1 MPSKNIEMDIKSV
14 FSIFGDKLT
23 FISSVIINS
32 KILTSN
38 FASSEQSHF
47 SMQALFIIHFLKV
60 KENQVFFEDEICLKQ
75 RGNNIPLKHRSVTDN
90 IFINELRA
98 FYISMMRNPL
108 FRFAAIRKLIK
119 ATFIE
124 TPRLLIRSK
133 IENRSANVKS
143 FFYRLCLL
151 L

>member
-38 FASSEQSHF
+38 FASSEPKSFQYASLIYNSF
-47 SMQALFIIHFLKV
+47 SKSKKKIKY
-60 KENQVFFEDEICLKQ
+60 FFEDEICLKQ

-98 FYISMMRNPL
+98 FIFL
-108 FRFAAIRKLIK
+108 
-119 ATFIE
+119 
-124 TPRLLIRSK
+124 
-133 IENRSANVKS
+133 
-143 FFYRLCLL
+143 
-151 L
+151 